1 MKTSALK
8 ISPEMLRLVAE
19 IDEFKGGWR
28 AMTTLAPER
37 LAVLKQVATI
47 ESIGSSARLEALPC
61 QLRNRLCSACQ
72 NGRRLSALHRA
83 RCNTELR
90 LSKRKQGE

>member
-28 AMTTLAPER
+28 AMTTLA
-37 LAVLKQVATI
+37 
-47 ESIGSSARLEALPC
+47 
-61 QLRNRLCSACQ
+61 RN
-72 NGRRLSALHRA
+72 G
-83 RCNTELR
+83 
-90 LSKRKQGE
+90 